1 MKSSFLPIFLLINS
15 LSLFYCDFT
24 IKSDDFTEGSLLQR
38 RFTPLGE
45 DINPS
50 LKWENPPEGTKSFAL
65 ICEDPDCPSGLFT
78 HWAIKNIPKDKR
90 EIGNGEKVGYEIRN
104 SWGLK
109 RYKGPRPPSG
119 THRYYF
125 RLYALSKDNLDAKNI
140 KELKKEIEEYK
151 IGETSIMG
159 KFSKVRRLS
168 KLKKG
173 WH

>member
-1 MKSSFLPIFLLINS
+1 MKQ
-15 LSLFYCDFT
+15 SLFIIILFVSNFFELKCQFS
-24 IKSDDFTEGSLLQR
+24 IKSDDFTDGELLQKK
-38 RFTPLGE
+38 FTPLDE

-65 ICEDPDCPSGLFT
+65 ICEDPDCPTGLFI
-78 HWAIKNIPKDKR
+78 HWAIKNIPKDTRKI
-90 EIGNGEKVGYEIRN
+90 ENNEKIGTEIRN

-125 RLYALSKDNLDAKNI
+125 RLYALSEESLYARNI
-140 KELKKEIEEYK
+140 KELKEQIKRYK
-151 IGETSIMG
+151 IGEASIMG
-159 KFSKVRRLS
+159 KFSHVRKEEKKR
-168 KLKKG
+168 KG

>member
-1 MKSSFLPIFLLINS
+1 MKAQILTTIIFLESIS
-15 LSLFYCDFT
+15 IFT
-24 IKSDDFTEGSLLQR
+24 CNFIIKSDDFTDGSRLQK
-38 RFTPLGE
+38 RFTPLGQ
-45 DINPS
+45 DVNPS

-65 ICEDPDCPSGLFT
+65 ICEDPDCPIGLFT
-78 HWAIKNIPKDKR
+78 HWAVKNIHKDKR

-125 RLYALSKDNLDAKNI
+125 RLYALSVDNLKARNI
-140 KELKKEIEEYK
+140 KELRKEINEYK

-159 KFSKVRRLS
+159 KFSSVRQLAKKR
-168 KLKKG
+168 KG
-173 WH
+173 W

>member
-1 MKSSFLPIFLLINS
+1 MKAQILTTIIFFES
-15 LSLFYCDFT
+15 LSIFICDFI
-24 IKSDDFTEGSLLQR
+24 IKSDDFTDGSRLQK
-38 RFTPLGE
+38 RFTPLGQ
-45 DINPS
+45 DVNPS

-65 ICEDPDCPSGLFT
+65 ICEDPDCPIGLFT
-78 HWAIKNIPKDKR
+78 HWAVKNIHKDKR

-125 RLYALSKDNLDAKNI
+125 RLYALSVDNLEARNI
-140 KELKKEIEEYK
+140 KELRKEINEYK

-159 KFSKVRRLS
+159 KFTKVRRLT
-168 KLKKG
+168 KRKG
-173 WH
+173 W